1 MHLASRTLLAAAAAL
16 MLLSPAAH
24 AVTVSPTALYLSA
37 RNPSALLTLINT
49 STRAEEIEITFGFGY
64 PTSDSSG
71 TLAVTITDS
80 AATGEPAAVD
90 WLRAFP
96 RRLVLQPGQRQVVR
110 VTVVAPAGLADGE
123 YWGRVLVK
131 SRGGEPPIEQTQ
143 GQVHMQLSLETTF
156 ATAVFFQKGTMR
168 TGIAATPTAR
178 RTNDGVQFTV
188 DLHREGNAVFLGRV
202 RAELYDAAGHKLA
215 ETEDVVA
222 VYRDLRRRFVLR
234 SDAPLPDGP
243 LEVRFVVD
251 TERPDLPSVGPVRSE
266 PTSGTV
272 AVR

>member
-1 MHLASRTLLAAAAAL
+1 MRLVPRSLLLAAAAVA
-16 MLLSPAAH
+16 LLSPAAR

-37 RNPSALLTLINT
+37 RKPSALLTLINT
-49 STRAEEIEITFGFGY
+49 GSRAEEIEITFGFGY
-64 PTSDSSG
+64 PTSDSTG
-71 TLAVTITDS
+71 TLAVSITDS
-80 AATGEPAAVD
+80 AATGEPSAVD

-131 SRGGEPPIEQTQ
+131 SRGGEPPIEQTR

-156 ATAVFFQKGTMR
+156 ATAVFFQKGSMQ
-168 TGIAATPTAR
+168 TGIAATSAAR
-178 RTNDGVQFTV
+178 RTRDGVQFTV

-202 RAELYDAAGHKLA
+202 RAELYDSADHKLA
-215 ETEDVVA
+215 EADDVVA

-234 SDAPLPDGP
+234 GEAPLPDGP
-243 LEVRFVVD
+243 LEVRYVVD

-266 PTSGTV
+266 PISGTI

>member
-1 MHLASRTLLAAAAAL
+1 MRLVSRTLLLTAAAVT
-16 MLLSPAAH
+16 LLSTAAQ

-49 STRAEEIEITFGFGY
+49 SSRAEEIEITFGFGY
-64 PTSDSSG
+64 PTSDSTG
-71 TLAVTITDS
+71 TLTVSITDS
-80 AATGEPAAVD
+80 AATGEPSAVS

-110 VTVVAPAGLADGE
+110 VTVVAPPALADGE

-156 ATAVFFQKGTMR
+156 ATAVFFQKGTMQ
-168 TGIAATPTAR
+168 TGVAATAAAR
-178 RTNDGVQFTV
+178 RTRDGVQFTV

-202 RAELYDAAGHKLA
+202 RAELYDSADHRLA
-215 ETEDVVA
+215 DAEDVVA

-234 SDAPLPDGP
+234 TDAPLPDGP
-243 LEVRFVVD
+243 LAVRYVVD
-251 TERPDLPSVGPVRSE
+251 TERPDLPGVGPVRSA
-266 PTSGTV
+266 PTTGV
-272 AVR
+272 AAVR